1 MNSAKKVTELIEN
14 WKAEGLSK
22 AEIVWK
28 TAEALMGYPYAW
40 GALGQECTVSN
51 RKSCMSRSSIAE
63 GDRELIRKR
72 CQVLNGS
79 DADCKNCKYYPGGE
93 RTRLFDCRGFTRWVI
108 QQVGITI
115 QGAGATS
122 QYNTAANWTERG
134 LIKDMP
140 KDRIC
145 CVFQQ
150 NQSDHKTMEHTGL
163 ALGDQI
169 IHCSVEVKSG
179 HTYDRGWTHYA
190 VPKGVDG
197 DVPVPVPTLPT
208 LPTLRKGSSGSYV
221 TLAQT
226 KLIQLGYDLAP
237 YGADGKFGAKT
248 ETAVKAFQRD
258 RGLTADGIIGAKTWA
273 ALEDGKIE
281 LYTIR
286 IEHISKTVADEIVK
300 KYGGTMVKE

>member
-1 MNSAKKVTELIEN
+1 MNSAKKVADLIAE
-14 WKAEGLSK
+14 WKAKGLSK

-51 RKSCMSRSSIAE
+51 RKSCMNRSAIAE

-79 DADCKNCKYYPGGE
+79 DADCKDCKYYPGGE

-122 QYNTAANWTERG
+122 QYNTASNWEERG
-134 LIKDMP
+134 LISDMP

-145 CVFQQ
+145 CVFQ
-150 NQSDHKTMEHTGL
+150 DVRGTKEHTGL

-169 IHCSVEVKSG
+169 IHCSVEVKDG
-179 HTYDRGWTHYA
+179 HTYDKGWTHYA

-197 DVPVPVPTLPT
+197 DVPVPAPT

-226 KLIQLGYDLAP
+226 KLIQLGYDLSP
-237 YGADGKFGAKT
+237 YGADGKFGNKT
-248 ETAVKAFQRD
+248 YEAVKAFQRD
-258 RGLTADGIIGAKTWA
+258 RGLTADGVIGPKTWA

-286 IEHISKTVADEIVK
+286 IEHISKTVAEEIVR
-300 KYGGTMVKE
+300 KYGGVMTKE

>member
-1 MNSAKKVTELIEN
+1 MNSARRVTELIES
-14 WKAEGLSK
+14 WKADGLSK

-51 RKSCMSRSSIAE
+51 RKSCMNRSSIAE

-72 CQVLNGS
+72 CQILNGS
-79 DADCKNCKYYPGGE
+79 NVDCKNCKYYPGGE

-122 QYNTAANWTERG
+122 QYNNASNWEERG

-140 KDRIC
+140 KDKIC
-145 CVFQQ
+145 CVFQ
-150 NQSDHKTMEHTGL
+150 DVRGTKEHTGL
-163 ALGDQI
+163 ALGDTI
-169 IHCSVEVKSG
+169 IHCSVEVKPG
-179 HTYDRGWTHYA
+179 HTYDKGWTHYA

-197 DVPVPVPTLPT
+197 EVPVPAPT
-208 LPTLRKGSSGSYV
+208 LPTLRKGASGAYV

-226 KLIQLGYDLAP
+226 KLIQMGYDLSP
-237 YGADGKFGAKT
+237 YGADGKFGRKT
-248 ETAVKAFQRD
+248 ETAVKQFQMD
-258 RGLTADGIIGAKTWA
+258 HGLTADGVVGARTWD
-273 ALEDGKIE
+273 ALNSGAVT
-281 LYTIR
+281 LYTVTIQ
-286 IEHISKTVADEIVK
+286 HVAKSVADNIVG
-300 KYGGTMVKE
+300 KYGGTMVAEG